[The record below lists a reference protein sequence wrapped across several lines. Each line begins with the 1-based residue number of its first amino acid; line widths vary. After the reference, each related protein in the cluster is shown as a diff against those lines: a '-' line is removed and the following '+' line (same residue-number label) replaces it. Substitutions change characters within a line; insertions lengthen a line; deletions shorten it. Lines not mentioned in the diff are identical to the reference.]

1 MKYKILKEL
10 VNYKVGDIIESDSL
24 TPEIITAS
32 LENGIIAEDVPVVD
46 LEKERDIKCTAI
58 ARDILKEFSTTPINV
73 EENHKILALKIL
85 SLMLNADLNITSEVS
100 YVPQLLLGVLSGL
113 NQTIQGCKILEN
125 DDARYDRITNQII
138 TLVSNANIRMGKLTP
153 EEVTTDFVTV
163 KEELDKLFATEKLT
177 RLEVKY
183 LIDNLFESF
192 TSINNLL
199 SRSIESSTERMECK
213 ILGIESMGDLKL
225 QKLDSVLKIQKV

>member
-1 MKYKILKEL
+1 MKYKVLKEL
-10 VNYKVGDIIESDSL
+10 VNHKVGELIDGSEL
-24 TPEIITAS
+24 TPETITSS

-46 LEKERDIKCTAI
+46 LEKERDVKCTTI
-58 ARDILKEFSTTPINV
+58 ARDILKEFSTTPMGV
-73 EENHKILALKIL
+73 EEKHKILALKIL

-100 YVPQLLLGVLSGL
+100 YVPQLLLGVFAGL
-113 NQTIQGCKILEN
+113 NQTIQGSKILEN
-125 DDARYDRITNQII
+125 DDARYDRITNQIL
-138 TLVSNANIRMGKLTP
+138 TLVSNANVRMGKLTP

-183 LIDNLFESF
+183 LLDNLFESF

-199 SRSIESSTERMECK
+199 SHSIESSTERMECK
-213 ILGIESMGDLKL
+213 ILGIESMTDL
-225 QKLDSVLKIQKV
+225 SLKKHD